1 MLMSQLFKIINRP
14 GQIRCGVLIDELPTI
29 YLKGLDHL
37 INTARSNHVAVVIGA
52 QDKSQLV
59 KDYDK
64 KESDVIFN
72 TVGNVFAGA
81 VKGDTAE
88 SLSRSF
94 GKTERETRSY
104 QESDTSE
111 HITVSFQQREVL
123 PASRIE
129 ALSQGSF
136 CGYVADEFRQK
147 INPKIFCGE
156 INAGKET
163 THKEEVPQ
171 VVDASEEFVRQQVR
185 LNYERI
191 KVEVYNLLYQE
202 LNKPKEATAPSS

>member
-1 MLMSQLFKIINRP
+1 M
-14 GQIRCGVLIDELPTI
+14 
-29 YLKGLDHL
+29 
-37 INTARSNHVAVVIGA
+37 
-52 QDKSQLV
+52 

-123 PASRIE
+123 PASSIE

>member
-1 MLMSQLFKIINRP
+1 M
-14 GQIRCGVLIDELPTI
+14 
-29 YLKGLDHL
+29 
-37 INTARSNHVAVVIGA
+37 
-52 QDKSQLV
+52 

-123 PASRIE
+123 PASSIE

-136 CGYVADEFRQK
+136 CGYVADTYKQK
-147 INPKIFCGE
+147 IHPKIFCGE
-156 INAGKET
+156 
-163 THKEEVPQ
+163 
-171 VVDASEEFVRQQVR
+171 VDAGAPPKSQESIPRLTDLTDEQMNTLVERNYQKIRQDVADFLQF
-185 LNYERI
+185 
-191 KVEVYNLLYQE
+191 E
-202 LNKPKEATAPSS
+202 LNNPDV